1 MQAYEVTKGTKV
13 KVIDNVV
20 FVPPNALPVY
30 QHEILKI
37 GTLDGMHCRATNEKG
52 DTVYIK
58 ASYFD
63 EYEWL
68 KYEETIGVIME

>member
-1 MQAYEVTKGTKV
+1 MQAYEVTEGTKV
-13 KVIDNVV
+13 KVLDNVV

-37 GTLDGMHCRATNEKG
+37 GTLDGMHCKATNEKG

-58 ASYFD
+58 AWTKVEIINND
-63 EYEWL
+63 
-68 KYEETIGVIME
+68 

>member
-37 GTLDGMHCRATNEKG
+37 GNLDGMHCRATNEKG

-58 ASYFD
+58 AWTEVEIINND
-63 EYEWL
+63 
-68 KYEETIGVIME
+68 